1 MRAIALIGCG
11 AIGSVIAKAVDDG
24 LVDAVL
30 LYLMDV
36 DRSKAERLAAS
47 LRRQRPV
54 IASSIEEIARDPRTE
69 VVIEA
74 ASQEA
79 VLQYA
84 ETLLE
89 AGKELVVLSVG
100 ALLRP
105 EARALLARYRGR
117 IHVPSGALG
126 GLDALR
132 AMSLAGVER
141 VELVTRKH
149 PSKLADEPYVRE
161 RGLRLEGLDKP
172 LVVFEG
178 SAEEAVRAFPRTLN
192 VAAALAL
199 ASGAPVRVRV
209 VADPAAHRNIHE
221 YTAVSKAGT
230 LHVRVENIPHPENP
244 RTSYLAAL
252 SAVELLRELCGE
264 R

>member
-1 MRAIALIGCG
+1 LRAIALIGCG

-89 AGKELVVLSVG
+89 AGKELVVLSW
-100 ALLRP
+100 
-105 EARALLARYRGR
+105 
-117 IHVPSGALG
+117 
-126 GLDALR
+126 
-132 AMSLAGVER
+132 
-141 VELVTRKH
+141 
-149 PSKLADEPYVRE
+149 VR
-161 RGLRLEGLDKP
+161 
-172 LVVFEG
+172 
-178 SAEEAVRAFPRTLN
+178 
-192 VAAALAL
+192 
-199 ASGAPVRVRV
+199 
-209 VADPAAHRNIHE
+209 
-221 YTAVSKAGT
+221 
-230 LHVRVENIPHPENP
+230 
-244 RTSYLAAL
+244 
-252 SAVELLRELCGE
+252 C
-264 R
+264 